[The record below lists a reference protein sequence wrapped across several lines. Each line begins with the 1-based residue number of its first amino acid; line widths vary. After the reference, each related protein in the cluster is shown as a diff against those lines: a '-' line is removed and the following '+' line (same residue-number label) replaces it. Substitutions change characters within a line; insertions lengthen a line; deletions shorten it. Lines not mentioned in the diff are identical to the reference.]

1 LFLFVIFVF
10 CLFSLYI
17 YLLLLEYINKYNK
30 KNNKGYKTIET
41 IDTIETTS
49 QFEALLNL
57 QSLVSHK
64 VQQESK
70 EDFITFVRQMAPML
84 VSDWK
89 MGKHI
94 EVLSEKLRQLESG
107 EIKRLMVFLPPRSS
121 KSVICSKLFPAWYI
135 GRNPEHEILTV
146 SHSDQL
152 SSDFGRSVR
161 DLVNAE
167 EFQNV
172 FKGVSLRSD
181 VRAAGKW
188 KTNKGGQYYAAGVR
202 SQIAGRGAH
211 IAILDDVMSEED
223 SYSEAGRRYVKEWYP
238 AGLRTRIMPNGSI
251 LIINT
256 RYHYDDLCG
265 WLLKQEE
272 NMGDYDVIPWEV
284 IRIPAWLDEDAAELL
299 DLPVGSSYFPEWKP
313 DEVLRV
319 DEHEIK
325 ASNGSRYWN
334 ALYMQDPTPD
344 EGGLIK
350 KRWLK
355 WWEYGEPPP
364 CDFILQT
371 YDTAFSTKTTADY
384 SVIQT
389 WGIFSM
395 YDETEEGIES
405 FQGNLILL
413 GNIKGRFEYP
423 ELRRMSQ
430 LLYQEHRPDV
440 CMIEKKASGQSLIQD
455 MRRAGIPV
463 LEYLPDRDK
472 VSRVYAATPMMEAG
486 KVWFPKNKKWSE
498 DLLEEMLRFPNAA
511 HDDQVDAMTMAI
523 HYVKESW
530 HLSHP
535 EDPEWEDEPR
545 EKKVAYW
552 RV

>member
-1 LFLFVIFVF
+1 M
-10 CLFSLYI
+10 
-17 YLLLLEYINKYNK
+17 E
-30 KNNKGYKTIET
+30 TIET
-41 IDTIETTS
+41 ISTS
-49 QFEALLNL
+49 PYINLNHYINL
-57 QSLVSHK
+57 KITQD
-64 VQQESK
+64 SK
-70 EDFITFVRQMAPML
+70 SDFITFVRKIAPIL

-89 MGKHI
+89 MGRHI
-94 EVLSEKLRQLESG
+94 EVISEKLKQLESG

-161 DLVNAE
+161 DVVDSE
-167 EFQNV
+167 EFQDI
-172 FKGVSLRSD
+172 FKGVKLRTD

-188 KTNKGGQYYAAGVR
+188 KTNQGGSYYAAGVK

-265 WLLKQEE
+265 WLLKQQDE
-272 NMGDYDVIPWEV
+272 YAIAPWEV
-284 IRIPAWLDEDAAELL
+284 IKIPAWLDEASAELL
-299 DLPVGSSYFPEWKP
+299 QLPVGSSYFPEWKP
-313 DEVLRV
+313 SEVLEV
-319 DEHEIK
+319 DEQEIR
-325 ASNGSRYWN
+325 ASNGARYWN

-350 KRWLK
+350 KDWIQ
-355 WWEYGEPPP
+355 WWEYDEPPT
-364 CDFILQT
+364 CEFIIQT
-371 YDTAFSTKTTADY
+371 YDTAFSTKTTADF

-389 WGIFSM
+389 WGIFSQ
-395 YDETEEGIES
+395 YEEDASGYET
-405 FQGNLILL
+405 FQSHLILL

-423 ELRRMSQ
+423 ELRRITQQ
-430 LLYQEHRPDV
+430 LYHEYRPDV
-440 CMIEKKASGQSLIQD
+440 CMVEKKASGQSLIQD
-455 MRRAGIPV
+455 MRRAGLPV

-472 VSRVYAATPMMEAG
+472 VARVHAASPMIESG
-486 KVWFPKNKKWSE
+486 RVWIPKNKKWSD
-498 DLLEEMLRFPNAA
+498 DLLQEMLRFPNAA

-523 HYVKESW
+523 HYMKESW

-535 EDPEWEDEPR
+535 EDPEWDDPPMK
-545 EKKVAYW
+545 KKVAYW
-552 RV
+552 RT